1 MARMYKDYETLIAE
15 SVTSDIREAA
25 GTSGLIDI
33 EIPISDDL
41 TIYVEGTY
49 VLYGHHED
57 QACDL
62 MNVWVCTA
70 ANVSVKVTALDGEGE
85 DIDLGIDTDVINNI
99 VESNLE
105 EQ

>member
-1 MARMYKDYETLIAE
+1 MAKMYRDYETLIAD
-15 SVTSDIREAA
+15 SVTMDIQEAA
-25 GTSGLIDI
+25 GTSGSIDI
-33 EIPISDDL
+33 EIPVSDSL

-49 VLYGHHED
+49 ALYGHHED
-57 QACDL
+57 QARDL

-70 ANVSVKVTALDGEGE
+70 ANVSVKVTALDEEGE

>member
-1 MARMYKDYETLIAE
+1 MGRMYRDYETLIADCVTNDIME
-15 SVTSDIREAA
+15 SS

-33 EIPISDDL
+33 EIPVSDNL

-49 VLYGHHED
+49 ALYGHYED

-62 MNVWVCTA
+62 RNIWVCTA
-70 ANVSVKVTALDGEGE
+70 ASVSTKVTALDEEGE
-85 DIDLGIDTDVINNI
+85 DIDLGIDADVINNI
-99 VESNLE
+99 VESNME